1 MATRY
6 TSYKKE
12 REAEIKQAITAAL
25 EVVGGTAERHVKEV
39 TPVDTGR
46 LRNSITHAPVSES
59 VEMVGTG
66 VEYAVYVEFG
76 TSKMG
81 AQPYLRPGVE
91 NHAAEY
97 GNIIKSML
105 PK

>member
-1 MATRY
+1 MPVRFI
-6 TSYKKE
+6 SYKNE
-12 REAEIKQAITAAL
+12 VMADVRQAITAAL
-25 EVVGGTAERHVKEV
+25 EVVGGTAERHIKEV

-46 LRNSITHAPVSES
+46 LRNSITHAPVSDNT
-59 VEMVGTG
+59 EMVGTG

-76 TSKMG
+76 TRKMS

-91 NHAAEY
+91 NHVDEY
-97 GNIIKSML
+97 ENIIKSHL